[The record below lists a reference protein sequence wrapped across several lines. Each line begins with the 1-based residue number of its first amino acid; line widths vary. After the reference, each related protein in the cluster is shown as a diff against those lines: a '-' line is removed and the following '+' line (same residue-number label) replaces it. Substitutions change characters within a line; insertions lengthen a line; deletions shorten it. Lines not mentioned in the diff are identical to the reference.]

1 MTKKEIASY
10 IDHTI
15 LSPDAS
21 IKQVSLVCSEAKKY
35 GFASVCINPVY
46 VPFAAS
52 ELSDSDVKVCTVI
65 GFPLGASSTGTKV
78 FETIDAIKNG
88 ADEIDMVINIGAAK
102 DGRFSLVGSDI
113 AAVAKTVKEEGEAIG
128 KKIIL
133 KVILETC
140 LLDDDI
146 ITTCCLCAQKAGAD
160 FVKTSTGFATL
171 KSLDG
176 RLLPNGASEHH
187 VELMRKAVGPDM
199 GVKASGGI
207 RTAKMAYSMIK
218 AGATRLGTSSGVR
231 ILEGWDEKEFK

>member
-88 ADEIDMVINIGAAK
+88 ADEIDMVINITDVKNGAY
-102 DGRFSLVGSDI
+102 D
-113 AAVAKTVKEEGEAIG
+113 AVEDEIREMVNNG
-128 KKIIL
+128 KKTHSCG
-133 KVILETC
+133 K
-140 LLDDDI
+140 
-146 ITTCCLCAQKAGAD
+146 
-160 FVKTSTGFATL
+160 KT
-171 KSLDG
+171 K
-176 RLLPNGASEHH
+176 
-187 VELMRKAVGPDM
+187 
-199 GVKASGGI
+199 
-207 RTAKMAYSMIK
+207 
-218 AGATRLGTSSGVR
+218 
-231 ILEGWDEKEFK
+231 